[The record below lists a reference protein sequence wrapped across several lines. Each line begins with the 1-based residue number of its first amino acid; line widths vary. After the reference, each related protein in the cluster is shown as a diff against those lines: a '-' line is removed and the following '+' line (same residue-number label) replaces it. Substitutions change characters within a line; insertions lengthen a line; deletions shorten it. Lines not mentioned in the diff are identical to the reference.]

1 MGEDGNTPTKSQSG
15 EADAS
20 ASISV
25 SGVSANG
32 TTNTGGQPSVEA
44 RSHSGGETITDSPIK
59 TARKL
64 LQKVV
69 QWFRKVLRIDA

>member
-1 MGEDGNTPTKSQSG
+1 MSDGDTPTAKQDNP
-15 EADAS
+15 ADAS

-25 SGVSANG
+25 SGVSASG
-32 TTNTGGQPSVEA
+32 ATDTGGQSSVEA

-69 QWFRKVLRIDA
+69 RWVRKVLRIDA